1 MWPLL
6 MNVWHGLRGL
16 QDRLGF
22 VPLHRM
28 LRVSLLM
35 AATASKSRTNTRAL
49 YPVDWP
55 EVQLGDWLK
64 DNLPSGIVGFDPWLH
79 SARDIK
85 SLEQDLRGT
94 GITVQAVTI

>member
-16 QDRLGF
+16 QDRLVLCG
-22 VPLHRM
+22 HRM
-28 LRVSLLM
+28 PRVSFVDGRYRVQV
-35 AATASKSRTNTRAL
+35 KEQTRAPFT
-49 YPVDWP
+49 PVDWP

-79 SARDIK
+79 SAREIK

-94 GITVQAVTI
+94 ASPCRPWTI